1 MRRDAMPVG
10 QAGFTLVEVVMVI
23 VITGILAGIVAVF
36 IGGPIRG
43 YVDTARRAELTD
55 IADTTLRRVGRD
67 LRRALPNSVR
77 VSNSG
82 GVFYLEYLEVRSGG
96 RYRMDT
102 SGAPTSPACPADDA
116 GLADNDILEP
126 GYADTCFKT
135 LGNISDSGQVTTS
148 DFVAVYNLGPG
159 FGGADAYQSG
169 AASGGNKSKIT
180 AVSSVA
186 GEDRIAF
193 ESNNFNLASP
203 GGRFQIVSGPV
214 SYVCDPLAG
223 TLTRYR
229 GYAIQAAQPV
239 NAAAPP
245 LSTANSA
252 LLATAV
258 SGCSIAYAPGVTER
272 SGLVAMN
279 LKLTREGESVSLYH
293 EVHVSNVP

>member
-1 MRRDAMPVG
+1 MRRDAMPAR
-10 QAGFTLVEVVMVI
+10 QAGFTLVEVVVVI
-23 VITGILAGIVAVF
+23 VVTGILAGIVAVF

-43 YVDTARRAELTD
+43 YVDTARRAEMTD
-55 IADTTLRRVGRD
+55 IADTALRRIGRD

-82 GVFYLEYLEVRSGG
+82 GVVYLEYLEVRSGG

-135 LGNISDSGQVTTS
+135 LGNISDFGQVTTS

-159 FGGADAYQSG
+159 FSGADAYQTG

-180 AVSSVA
+180 AVSTVA
-186 GEDRIAF
+186 GEDRIVF

-214 SYVCDPLAG
+214 SYVCDPAAG
-223 TLTRYR
+223 TLARYW
-229 GYAIQAAQPV
+229 GYAIQAAQPT
-239 NAAAPP
+239 PP
-245 LSTANSA
+245 SGAGLQTA

-279 LKLTREGESVSLYH
+279 LKLTREGESVNLYH

>member
-1 MRRDAMPVG
+1 MRRDAMPAG
-10 QAGFTLVEVVMVI
+10 QTGFTLVEVVMVI

-55 IADTTLRRVGRD
+55 IADTALRRIGRD

-77 VSNSG
+77 VSNPG
-82 GVFYLEYLEVRSGG
+82 GVVYLEYLEVRSGG

-135 LGNISDSGQVTTS
+135 LGNISDVGQVTPG

-159 FGGADAYQSG
+159 FSGADAYQTG
-169 AASGGNKSKIT
+169 AASGGNKSKIS

-186 GEDRIAF
+186 GEDRIVF

-214 SYVCDPLAG
+214 SYVCDPAAG
-223 TLTRYR
+223 TLTRYW
-229 GYAIQAAQPV
+229 GYAIQAAQP
-239 NAAAPP
+239 APP
-245 LSTANSA
+245 SGAGLQTA

-258 SGCSIAYAPGVTER
+258 SGCSIAYTPGVTER

-279 LKLTREGESVSLYH
+279 LKLTREGESVNLYH